1 MGAFHRLVL
10 ELRHGTDLKHGFLLE
25 AAARVVQPFSVVY
38 IFDYNRIQ
46 DSATDFRHQNYGQI
60 APKISRFKATDS
72 RRFILLFR
80 TLTY

>member
-1 MGAFHRLVL
+1 MGDLHRYIL

-46 DSATDFRHQNYGQI
+46 DSTTDFRHQNHGQI
-60 APKISRFKATDS
+60 TQQISRFKATDS

-80 TLTY
+80 TFTY

>member
-38 IFDYNRIQ
+38 F
-46 DSATDFRHQNYGQI
+46 F
-60 APKISRFKATDS
+60 
-72 RRFILLFR
+72 
-80 TLTY
+80 